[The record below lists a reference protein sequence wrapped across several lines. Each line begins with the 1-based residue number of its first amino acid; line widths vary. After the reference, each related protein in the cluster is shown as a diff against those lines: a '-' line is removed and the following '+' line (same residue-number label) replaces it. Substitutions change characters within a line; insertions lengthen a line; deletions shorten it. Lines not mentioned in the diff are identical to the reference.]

1 MPAKNPRL
9 TITMQPALHALFR
22 RLSEL
27 TGQSQS
33 SLVFELL
40 DGSQPAIY
48 KVIQLIEASNN
59 AKEQLA
65 GSIGQDLESA
75 QDRVE
80 QQLCMVLDRLG
91 DGQFAQ
97 ETMWEAQ
104 AIKHRRRTGSAQRVR
119 GGDGA
124 APPPVSN
131 RGVRS
136 LTKQQKSAKAQGQ
149 K

>member
-33 SLVFELL
+33 RLVFELL
-40 DGSQPAIY
+40 DGSQPAIH

-59 AKEQLA
+59 AKEQLV
-65 GSIGQDLESA
+65 GSIAQDLKSA

-80 QQLCMVLDRLG
+80 QQLCLVLDSLG
-91 DGQFAQ
+91 DGAFAQ
-97 ETMWEAQ
+97 STMWEAE
-104 AIKHRRRTGSAQRVR
+104 AIKYRRRTVSAKRGR

-124 APPPVSN
+124 VSPPVSN
-131 RGVRS
+131 RGVRY
-136 LTKQQKSAKAQGQ
+136 LTKQGKSAKIQGQ